1 MNDEQLLLELED
13 ILRNAPPQQT
23 IAQPTTEN
31 FSWLGRTAAALEAWH
46 SVKGSVAKVDI
57 DRVLNSNIL
66 IQLDGYRKTLTII
79 HQAIHELRMKTTGPL
94 SVAVGSGGVF
104 DYFDE
109 IRKILELA
117 IADVFFIDPYLDAE
131 FVSRY
136 LPNVKDGVSI
146 RLLGREKLK
155 TLIPAIETYSAQS
168 AHNVEVR
175 SAQGFHDRYI
185 FIDHRN
191 CYQSG
196 ASFKDGAKKS
206 PTTLTQITD
215 AFTAMQTTYEEL
227 WANGKIEFSR

>member
-1 MNDEQLLLELED
+1 MNDEQILMELED
-13 ILRNAPPQQT
+13 LLRTMPSHQT
-23 IAQPTTEN
+23 ITQQIPEN
-31 FSWLGRTAAALEAWH
+31 FSWLGRAAAALEAWNK
-46 SVKGSVAKVDI
+46 VKGAMAKLDI
-57 DRVLNSNIL
+57 DNIQSPRL
-66 IQLDGYRKTLTII
+66 QQHAEGLRKTQTII

-109 IRKILELA
+109 IRKILESA
-117 IADVFFIDPYLDAE
+117 TEDVLFIDPYLDAE

-136 LPNVKDGVSI
+136 LPHIKDGVSV
-146 RLLGREKLK
+146 RLLGGAKLK
-155 TLIPAIETYSAQS
+155 TLLPAVEAYSTQS
-168 AHNVEVR
+168 NHSIEVR

-185 FIDHRN
+185 FIDHGS

-215 AFTAMQTTYEEL
+215 AFSAMQGTYEEI
-227 WANGKIEFSR
+227 WNNGNIEFSN